1 MINEAVETV
10 IYRLVRDPKFIDSIK
25 SKIGAEIDT
34 SEIDKELDN
43 YRKQL
48 QKAQHNK
55 DRYIEK
61 QNALDLDDHHYDR
74 KMQDYEKQIEAFY
87 GKIEGIEI
95 AIAEL
100 EQRRTSI
107 RRQAITVDNIYKYL
121 IYFDTVYAGLSD
133 DDKRNILENLI
144 EAVHIYPEQQP
155 NGQILKRIDFK
166 LPVVYNEEEVEALC
180 WDKDGHV
187 ETVAL
192 LSRKK
197 TDS

>member
-1 MINEAVETV
+1 M
-10 IYRLVRDPKFIDSIK
+10 RH
-25 SKIGAEIDT
+25 SKIFFASLIFYFEYIFKKVIFSAVFQAQMGR
-34 SEIDKELDN
+34 N
-43 YRKQL
+43 YPGYL
-48 QKAQHNK
+48 FVS
-55 DRYIEK
+55 
-61 QNALDLDDHHYDR
+61 DR

-144 EAVHIYPEQQP
+144 EAVHIYPEQQS

-166 LPVVYNEEEVEALC
+166 LPIVYNEEKVEALC

-187 ETVAL
+187 ETVVL
-192 LSRKK
+192 MSRQDK
-197 TDS
+197 